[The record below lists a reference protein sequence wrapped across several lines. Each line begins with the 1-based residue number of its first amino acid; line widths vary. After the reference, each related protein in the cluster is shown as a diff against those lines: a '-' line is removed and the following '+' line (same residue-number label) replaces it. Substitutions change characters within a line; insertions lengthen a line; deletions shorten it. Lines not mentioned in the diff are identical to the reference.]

1 VTNPLDLAGRT
12 VLVTGASSGI
22 GRETAC
28 LISRLRGSHVILV
41 GRNLERLAETL
52 RLLEGDGHRAE
63 PFDLS
68 STDEIPR
75 WLKSVSAS
83 CGTLN
88 GLVHCAGLHKLRPLR
103 VLNSQMIEDCDAYQR
118 AGRRS
123 VLLKP
128 SARKASVRRA
138 AALMLPLICRRADGP
153 GGRWLRTRRVRA
165 PLLRSQIAG
174 GRTGRR
180 THSGKLRSTRSCDNR
195 NGTRFAGHADTRTAH
210 GFGGEAFAGARLR
223 PGCCLCHCFSTRRYG
238 SLDNWHGFGGGRRL
252 HGSLAESL

>member
-28 LISRLRGSHVILV
+28 LISQLGAHVILV

-83 CGTLN
+83 CGIFN

-103 VLNSQMIEDCDAYQR
+103 VLNSQMIEDLMRIDVQAAIGLAKAFCQKSVGAPGGSLIFLSSVAGLTGQAGVAAYSASKGAIIALTR
-118 AGRRS
+118 SLAVELAGERIR
-123 VLLKP
+123 VNCVAPGVVTTEMGRGLIGMLTP
-128 SARKASVRRA
+128 EQA
-138 AALMLPLICRRADGP
+138 AALEA
-153 GGRWLRTRRVRA
+153 TH
-165 PLLRSQIAG
+165 LLGLGCARDVAYAIAF
-174 GRTGRR
+174 
-180 THSGKLRSTRSCDNR
+180 LL
-195 NGTRFAGHADTRTAH
+195 ADTARWITGTVLVVDGGYTAH
-210 GFGGEAFAGARLR
+210 
-223 PGCCLCHCFSTRRYG
+223 
-238 SLDNWHGFGGGRRL
+238 
-252 HGSLAESL
+252 